1 MFLARPEPPQIAAA
15 PPTEAFLEPA
25 MGTPFI
31 FSPSETGG
39 GGGKDSEVVVGE
51 EAVLVLRDT
60 DLQVFISN
68 VVNFMQN
75 FVYFVLLGW
84 FLLYLEA
91 VVEEPDE
98 EWS

>member
-1 MFLARPEPPQIAAA
+1 MKKPTLEKNVFFARPEPPQIAAA

-39 GGGKDSEVVVGE
+39 GGGKDSEVVVGD

-68 VVNFMQN
+68 VVNFTQN
-75 FVYFVLLGW
+75 FVHFALLG
-84 FLLYLEA
+84 
-91 VVEEPDE
+91 
-98 EWS
+98 

>member
-68 VVNFMQN
+68 VANFTQRLCSLCASRMV
-75 FVYFVLLGW
+75 FA
-84 FLLYLEA
+84 YLEA

>member
-68 VVNFMQN
+68 VVNFTQN
-75 FVYFVLLGW
+75 FVYFALLGW
-84 FLLYLEA
+84 SLLT
-91 VVEEPDE
+91 
-98 EWS
+98 

>member
-1 MFLARPEPPQIAAA
+1 
-15 PPTEAFLEPA
+15 

-31 FSPSETGG
+31 FSPSEIGG

-51 EAVLVLRDT
+51 EAVLVLRET
-60 DLQVFISN
+60 DLQVFECGELHAK
-68 VVNFMQN
+68 
-75 FVYFVLLGW
+75 LLSLCTTRM
-84 FLLYLEA
+84 FFSYLEA

>member
-1 MFLARPEPPQIAAA
+1 MCREKHGFKPRTTPSPPYEKANIRKKNVFLARPEPPHIAAA

-60 DLQVFISN
+60 DLQVFE
-68 VVNFMQN
+68 M
-75 FVYFVLLGW
+75 
-84 FLLYLEA
+84 
-91 VVEEPDE
+91 
-98 EWS
+98 

>member
-1 MFLARPEPPQIAAA
+1 VSKISWYDSLIPSEPPQIAAA

-60 DLQVFISN
+60 DL
-68 VVNFMQN
+68 
-75 FVYFVLLGW
+75 
-84 FLLYLEA
+84 EA

>member
-1 MFLARPEPPQIAAA
+1 
-15 PPTEAFLEPA
+15 

-60 DLQVFISN
+60 DL
-68 VVNFMQN
+68 
-75 FVYFVLLGW
+75 
-84 FLLYLEA
+84 EA

-98 EWS
+98 ELS